1 SWSLENVTSTA
12 KIWSNGGY
20 IDVQNDLNYDIPAH
34 QGFFVQVTTATGSI
48 TIPAAARKHVGTA
61 WQKQNEVP
69 HILMTAS
76 ANDSGLRQRNVV
88 RKDPANGSDYNAV
101 FLAGNAPQFY
111 AIPDEVPLSTI
122 APEEITNDTV
132 IPYAFIKNN
141 EGSEFRIALEK
152 TMEDKALYLVDLLAD
167 VEHHLTIDEPY
178 IFTSSDDDPAERFE
192 LHFASADDPT
202 SVDPPE
208 EATDDARIYV
218 TDGVLYIEFP
228 GAVENAELQ
237 LIDALGRKV
246 LNNDLGNGS
255 HFSVPLGLN
264 TGAYIVRLSSSDHL
278 ITKKI
283 VIR

>member
-1 SWSLENVTSTA
+1 LEPDVVEGFDPRYDSRFMA
-12 KIWSNGGY
+12 GY
-20 IDVQNDLNYDIPAH
+20 
-34 QGFFVQVTTATGSI
+34 
-48 TIPAAARKHVGTA
+48 
-61 WQKQNEVP
+61 
-69 HILMTAS
+69 
-76 ANDSGLRQRNVV
+76 
-88 RKDPANGSDYNAV
+88 
-101 FLAGNAPQFY
+101 APQLFSTTNT
-111 AIPDEVPLSTI
+111 DRLSTRTV
-122 APEEITNDTV
+122 PEITPDLV
-132 IPYAFIKNN
+132 IPFSFVKND
-141 EGSEFRIALEK
+141 EGSEFKIALEG
-152 TMEDKALYLVDLLAD
+152 TTEDADLYLVDLLAD